1 MNLEIRPEREGD
13 QSAIYS
19 VTESAFREM
28 EFADGDEQDL
38 VNRLRDD
45 GDLTISL
52 VAEVDDVIVGHI
64 AFSPVT
70 ISDGASDWYGLGP
83 VSVIPARQGEGIG
96 SKLVNQGL
104 DRLRRLGARGC
115 VLLGDPAYYGRFGF
129 KHDPRLEYPGPP
141 AKYFQCLVLDGDMPT
156 GQVAYAPAFV

>member
-1 MNLEIRPEREGD
+1 MSLEIRPEREGD
-13 QSAIYS
+13 EPSIYS
-19 VTESAFREM
+19 VTEAAFREM

-45 GDLTISL
+45 GDLSISL
-52 VAEVDDVIVGHI
+52 VAEVDGGIVGHI

-70 ISDGASDWYGLGP
+70 ISDSTSDWYGLGP

-115 VLLGDPAYYGRFGF
+115 VLLGDPAYYARFGF
-129 KHDPRLEYPGPP
+129 KHDPCLEYPGPP

>member
-1 MNLEIRPEREGD
+1 MSLVIRPERERD
-13 QSAIYS
+13 QPAIYS
-19 VTESAFREM
+19 VTEAAFREM

-52 VAEVDDVIVGHI
+52 VAEEDGSIIGHI

-70 ISDGASDWYGLGP
+70 ISDSTSDWYGLGP
-83 VSVIPARQGEGIG
+83 VSVVPARQGQGIG

-115 VLLGDPAYYGRFGF
+115 VLLGDPAYYSRFGF

-156 GQVAYAPAFV
+156 GQVAYAPAFG